1 MPGAWPAPNSSS
13 GGSAPAPAG
22 QGCAAGLE
30 GHLAEFSAP
39 VPALLAVLMGLAALA
54 TVLGNALV
62 ALAFVVD
69 RSLRTHRNFFFL
81 NLAIADFM
89 VGAFCIP
96 LYIPYT
102 LTGKWMFGRG
112 LCKLWLVIDYVVCAA
127 SVFNIVLISFD
138 RLISVTKAVSYR
150 AQKGRTKSAVVKM
163 AMVWVMAF
171 LLYGPAIISWEHIT
185 HEQILADTDCYAE
198 FFCNWYFLLIASI
211 IEFFTPF
218 ISITYFS
225 LSIYCNIRK
234 RMKRNQ
240 EKPGNRSFSMPSQ
253 PVELNLSPEL
263 HPVQGD
269 AESRSP
275 WNVAKALAIL
285 VCVFALCWAP
295 YTLMM
300 IVRAACKG
308 QCIPQGLY
316 EATFWLLWLNS
327 AINPVLYPLCHMSFR
342 KAFFKLFCPGK
353 AKIHPRRLT

>member
-138 RLISVTKAVSYR
+138 RLISVTKMRPTPACKLRHLPTY
-150 AQKGRTKSAVVKM
+150 APAPPWG
-163 AMVWVMAF
+163 AF
-171 LLYGPAIISWEHIT
+171 GPV
-185 HEQILADTDCYAE
+185 TD
-198 FFCNWYFLLIASI
+198 
-211 IEFFTPF
+211 
-218 ISITYFS
+218 
-225 LSIYCNIRK
+225 
-234 RMKRNQ
+234 
-240 EKPGNRSFSMPSQ
+240 SQ
-253 PVELNLSPEL
+253 PSLPHRVVVWIKWRGEDYVTCLSSWQE
-263 HPVQGD
+263 
-269 AESRSP
+269 E
-275 WNVAKALAIL
+275 
-285 VCVFALCWAP
+285 
-295 YTLMM
+295 
-300 IVRAACKG
+300 
-308 QCIPQGLY
+308 
-316 EATFWLLWLNS
+316 NS
-327 AINPVLYPLCHMSFR
+327 EI
-342 KAFFKLFCPGK
+342 
-353 AKIHPRRLT
+353 

>member
-234 RMKRNQ
+234 RMSSRTKNFPLCQQDCEMLSDEEKQVCTPFFINVKRKRNQ
-240 EKPGNRSFSMPSQ
+240 EKPGNRSFSMPSVSTCMHSSLMVTFCVQ
-253 PVELNLSPEL
+253 LLSEDL
-263 HPVQGD
+263 
-269 AESRSP
+269 
-275 WNVAKALAIL
+275 
-285 VCVFALCWAP
+285 
-295 YTLMM
+295 Y
-300 IVRAACKG
+300 CK
-308 QCIPQGLY
+308 
-316 EATFWLLWLNS
+316 T
-327 AINPVLYPLCHMSFR
+327 
-342 KAFFKLFCPGK
+342 
-353 AKIHPRRLT
+353 